1 MSGNRELCNTSCACG
16 NLGPMTQQHVYCP
29 RCGAPLSTRMEG
41 GRDRIACLTPG
52 CGYMHFGE
60 SSIGC
65 GGIVLREGK
74 ALLVQRGVNPGKGN
88 WQIPGGYVE
97 VDERIHEA
105 IEREVL
111 EEAGI
116 VAKVSDCLG
125 FRHSSATGPDRP
137 FANIYVVFRLD
148 YISGEPRCDGL
159 ESLAAGFYDLEQA
172 EALMGVQSMSL
183 WVFRRALALDKGRGF
198 TQIPDAFQLR
208 PGWSLFGLNGD

>member
-1 MSGNRELCNTSCACG
+1 M
-16 NLGPMTQQHVYCP
+16 QHVYCP
-29 RCGAPLSTRMEG
+29 RCGSNLSTRLEG

-65 GGIVLREGK
+65 GGVVIRDGK

-97 VDERIHEA
+97 VDEEIHA
-105 IEREVL
+105 AVEREVL
-111 EEAGI
+111 EEASV
-116 VAKVSDCLG
+116 VAKVTDCLG

-137 FANIYVVFRLD
+137 FANIYLVFRLEAV
-148 YISGEPRCDGL
+148 SGEPKCDGL
-159 ESLAAGFYDLEQA
+159 ETVDAGFFDLDEA

-183 WVFRRALALDKGRGF
+183 WAIRQALTHQPGRGF
-198 TQIPDAFQLR
+198 RHIPAAFQMR
-208 PGWSLFGLNGD
+208 QGWSVFGLHTD